1 MSNLLHPLVPL
12 FVSEA
17 IITLHAPVNDKAC
30 VLTTINLSLPIHEMR
45 DL

>member
-17 IITLHAPVNDKAC
+17 IITLHAPVNDEAC
-30 VLTTINLSLPIHEMR
+30 VLTTVNLPFPNIV
-45 DL
+45 